1 MYYYKP
7 QISLKAYSLF
17 NVDSKDELEE
27 LITQTIHE
35 STEYDAEEAEQKREE
50 AKQKKKEAKKR
61 KEAQQAAINDAAKS
75 ILALQP
81 CVKCSQTTD
90 EIKSLKEMLREK
102 EEQVR
107 ELEAKNS
114 DLQSSVAAKRSRIM
128 DLEDQLQRKKACIT
142 SDSNE

>member
-1 MYYYKP
+1 M
-7 QISLKAYSLF
+7 KAYSLF

-35 STEYDAEEAEQKREE
+35 STEYDAEEAEQKKEEAEQKREE

-61 KEAQQAAINDAAKS
+61 KEAQQATINDAAKS

-81 CVKCSQTTD
+81 CVKCSQTTN
-90 EIKSLKEMLREK
+90 EIKSLKETLREK

-114 DLQSSVAAKRSRIM
+114 DLQSSVAAKRSRIV
-128 DLEDQLQRKKACIT
+128 DLEDQLQRKKACIA